1 MKPKFLRSRGAK
13 KFFRSRIATFS
24 LVVIGIYA
32 MIGSA
37 VLFFDVIS
45 VDDTLQRVGPD
56 STPMFG
62 EQSLEKRLRD
72 VDFQLARLDTALNK
86 KPEDVEPAIAEL
98 ALAERTISTKPREE
112 LSAEIE
118 RAWVSYDTLAEQK
131 DEVEFEAFDAKK
143 AELKESGVEDRE
155 EIQRIAGN
163 AADASVAELVA
174 SEEFVSSLA
183 QLEQIVDDLYA
194 PLTGWSAKLYDLR
207 RSMGTDRQGRSIAIR
222 AIFSIKIALQIGVV
236 TALLSVIFGSLLGA
250 AGAFYGGWIDHLVVW
265 LYSTFSSIPSLIFLI
280 VISYRF
286 IGTEFESSLFPVYV
300 AFCLTFWIGPCRI
313 VRGEVL
319 KIKELEYVQAATAV
333 GFGKFYILLK
343 HVVPNTMHLMFIN
356 FSLLFIGAIK
366 SEVILSFLGLG
377 VKNQPSW
384 GIMIRDSAPE
394 VVNGFFP
401 QLGAATVFM
410 FILVISFNIL
420 SDALQDAFD
429 PKHVS

>member
-1 MKPKFLRSRGAK
+1 MTPKFLRSRGAK
-13 KFFRSRIATFS
+13 KFFKSRLATFS
-24 LVVIGIYA
+24 LFVIGIYTA
-32 MIGSA
+32 IGIA
-37 VLFFDVIS
+37 VLFFDAIT

-56 STPMFG
+56 STPMIG
-62 EQSLEKRLRD
+62 EQKIEKRLRD
-72 VDFQLARLDTALNK
+72 ADFHLARLESALNK
-86 KPEDVEPAIAEL
+86 KEEDVENAIANL
-98 ALAERTISTKPREE
+98 ALAERGISDKPREE
-112 LSAEIE
+112 LKSEVARGWEL
-118 RAWVSYDTLAEQK
+118 YDELATQK
-131 DEVEFEAFDAKK
+131 DDAEFDAFDGKK
-143 AELKESGVEDRE
+143 KELKEQGIDDNEQV
-155 EIQRIAGN
+155 QKLAGN
-163 AADASVAELVA
+163 AADEAVEALVTSEDFVGSLEELEGIVAA
-174 SEEFVSSLA
+174 
-183 QLEQIVDDLYA
+183 LYR
-194 PLTGWSAKLYDLR
+194 PLTGWDATMYNLR
-207 RSMGTDRQGRSIAIR
+207 RSIGTDRQGRSISIR
-222 AIFSIKIALQIGVV
+222 ALFSIKIALQIGVV
-236 TALLSVIFGSLLGA
+236 SALISVIFGSLLGA
-250 AGAFYGGWIDHLVVW
+250 AAAFYGGLIDHLVVW

-286 IGTEFESSLFPVYV
+286 TGTQWESSLLPVYV

-384 GIMIRDSAPE
+384 GIMIRDSGPE

-410 FILVISFNIL
+410 FILVISFNVL